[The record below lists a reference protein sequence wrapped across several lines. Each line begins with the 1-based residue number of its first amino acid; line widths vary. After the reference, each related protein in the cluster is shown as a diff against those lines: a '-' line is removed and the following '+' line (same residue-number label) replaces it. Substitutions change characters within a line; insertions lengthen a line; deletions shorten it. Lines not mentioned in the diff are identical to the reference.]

1 MANFYDTM
9 KKVQNNVSVTEN
21 GMEGYKTTYH
31 PLLDLNF
38 KVTSYRK
45 LTNEQICKDV
55 DSIIAEQGDAR
66 YLLKFLFMVR
76 DVREGLGERRLFRVA
91 LKHLIFNASFDNKDE
106 IVKDLIKNQ
115 IVEYGRYDDLFIFMG
130 TYLQDYMIE
139 TVLNQLK
146 QDYANMEAQKAI
158 SLLAKWM
165 PSENTSSA
173 ETRKLAKVFIK
184 SFGASAKEYRQTL
197 SALRA
202 YLKVTE
208 TYTSANEWDKIDYN
222 QVPSKANLKYKDAFL
237 KHDEERRRDYLA
249 ALRVGV
255 DKEGNKVKI
264 NSSVNFPHEIVAKY
278 TKKSYWSLQLCEYD
292 EALEQLWKNLKQ
304 KDGLNNTIV
313 VRDGSGSM
321 TSTIG
326 NGDTTALD
334 VSTAL
339 AIYCSEH
346 LNAGFK
352 DKFLTFSNRAKLI
365 DLSAETNL
373 HNKLKKVFKEDDCSN
388 TNIEDVF
395 DVILNTAVNGNV
407 SPEDMPAQVLIISDM
422 EFDGAYGGNRFNGTS
437 NVFKKAA
444 TKYAN
449 AGYKLPKLVFW
460 NVCSRTNTIP
470 VTQNENG
477 VILVSGFSVN
487 TLNMVLNGKTDPF
500 LSLVDELET
509 KQYEAIPYLE
519 NVKPSNSKLTHTP
532 NKTNTRKANT
542 KKVAKPSWLA

>member
-1 MANFYDTM
+1 MDFYGTM
-9 KKVQNNVSVTEN
+9 QKVQNNVSVTEN
-21 GMEGYKTTYH
+21 GMEGYKTTFH
-31 PLLDLNF
+31 PLLDMNF

-45 LTNEQICKDV
+45 LTDRDICNDIDQII
-55 DSIIAEQGDAR
+55 SQAEDAQ

-76 DVREGLGERRLFRVA
+76 DVRDGLGERRLFRVA
-91 LKHLIFNASFDNKDE
+91 LKHLLNTANFDNKTE
-106 IVKDLIKNQ
+106 IISDLIKTQ
-115 IVEYGRYDDLFIFMG
+115 ISNFGRFDDLFIFVG
-130 TYLQDYMIE
+130 TPYENILIK
-139 TVLNQLK
+139 TIKNQLK
-146 QDYANMEAQKAI
+146 SDYENMLANKSI

-165 PSENTSSA
+165 PSENASSK
-173 ETRKLAKVFIK
+173 ETKKLATAIRKALNADSK
-184 SFGASAKEYRQTL
+184 TYRKTL

-278 TKKSYWSLQLCEYD
+278 TKKSYWSLQLSEYD

-346 LNAGFK
+346 LNSGFK
-352 DKFLTFSNRAKLI
+352 DKFLTFSSRAKLI

-373 HNKLKKVFKEDDCSN
+373 HNKLNKVFKEDDCSN

-407 SPEDMPAQVLIISDM
+407 APEDMPAQVLIISDM

-477 VILVSGFSVN
+477 VVLVSGFSVN
-487 TLNMVLNGKTDPF
+487 TLNMVLNGKTSPW
-500 LSLVDELET
+500 LSLVDELTTE
-509 KQYEAIPYLE
+509 KYNSIPLLANVVKA
-519 NVKPSNSKLTHTP
+519 NVKVNTTKRTSKS
-532 NKTNTRKANT
+532 NKTPDFLK
-542 KKVAKPSWLA
+542 